1 MSLISRATNIPR
13 LTAPESGVPGKMG
26 TKGKAI
32 SNLCK
37 SAYGPKAKEGNIYTR
52 SQMFLGKNC
61 DGFSAGAPTQFVTSS
76 QSAVREVPN
85 HLYPT
90 TGVFPTANSQSR
102 TTSPQRGKASEVS
115 QSFPLL
121 CPILWVVLFQVVRVP
136 VPKQPRARHR
146 SLRPKWLTSLAS
158 PFCNNE
164 ILHQEK

>member
-1 MSLISRATNIPR
+1 MNLWPQQDTWEIAQSLSSDVPRTSEAMSLISRATNMPR

-37 SAYGPKAKEGNIYTR
+37 SAYGPKAKDGNIYTR

-90 TGVFPTANSQSR
+90 TGVFPTANSQYR
-102 TTSPQRGKASEVS
+102 TTSPQI
-115 QSFPLL
+115 PLKYL
-121 CPILWVVLFQVVRVP
+121 
-136 VPKQPRARHR
+136 
-146 SLRPKWLTSLAS
+146 S
-158 PFCNNE
+158 PSHCCAPYYG
-164 ILHQEK
+164 